1 MSRLVFVHRIDS
13 NVGDRLSGPYLHWD
27 WEPHEVLDIC
37 DLRGIDALE
46 PGARVIIGG
55 GGLLLPYFMPFLER
69 LQRRQPSK
77 VVWWGVGERM
87 VQDLERGYL
96 PESRCG
102 GGITP
107 GTFPDGHLVGVRV
120 VGSPYRHVPC
130 CSCRFIERFLASCP
144 DPPTNDVVMFE
155 HEAVAL
161 PAGAGFPKMVNTEC
175 TPPEAIRFIASGRV
189 VVTNSYHGMYWAR
202 LLGRPV
208 VCVPFS
214 SAHYRNDWGVLYS
227 DPSSSAGTVAT
238 ALRTLRVQGGAAG
251 SPLLESAL
259 RLNESFRRDV
269 LRFLGSGAAGPP
281 ERAGGSAQDPGPR
294 PTPASPLRRDGGD
307 TASVA
312 SRCVV
317 EHLVRSPEALFGYGW
332 VNAGRR
338 NVIRGNL
345 LLSFPDGARERI
357 ALSLDHRR
365 ADHAPMCV
373 GDRGSACVGFSIMAG
388 LPAVPPTEATLEF
401 ELVDGTVERAALE
414 IPGPDTG
421 RGRDGCE
428 PGPLEH
434 RLAGGVLRFA
444 RDRTRPMRE
453 MTRRWRR
460 ARRLR
465 RQLGT
470 GRDARMRPAVLVI
483 DHSMG
488 GGANLWRDR
497 VLAEC
502 IAGGS
507 LVVVLTFRLGD
518 LSFGVEVRDASEPL
532 WSFHVRDIKDAEA
545 FLSAIPIGRIA
556 YGCAVSFPRALET
569 CGLIRRLAE
578 LHAARVEVAVHD
590 YFVACPS
597 PFLLDD
603 RGEHCGIPGLE
614 RCRNCLSRHADGF
627 VSLAGCRSIDSW
639 RDAWGSLLGASDE
652 VVCFSESS
660 RRLLLRAYPGVSGR
674 IVVRPHVVAPL
685 RRVRRVPI
693 PEGGPI
699 VVGVIGSIARHK
711 GAEVVRDL
719 ALAIE
724 ARGAQVRIVVIG
736 QLHSDC
742 PSEVVSV
749 TGAYTR
755 DGLPD
760 AVERAGMHVVLFP
773 SICPETFS
781 FVAHEVI
788 AMGMPIITLDV
799 GAPADLAR
807 EYGMGLVASRSDGP
821 GLLDEVLSFVDHV
834 RRSDGR
840 ASP

>member
-1 MSRLVFVHRIDS
+1 MSRLVFVHRIDG

-27 WEPHEVLDIC
+27 WEHHEVLDIC
-37 DLRGIDALE
+37 DVRGIDALE

-69 LQRRQPSK
+69 LQRRRPSK
-77 VVWWGVGERM
+77 VVWWGIGERM
-87 VQDLERGYL
+87 VQDLDGGYL

-102 GGITP
+102 RGIAP
-107 GTFPDGHLVGVRV
+107 GTFPAGHLVGVRV
-120 VGSPYRHVPC
+120 VGSTYRHVPC
-130 CSCRFIERFLASCP
+130 CSCRFIERFLASCT

-155 HEAVAL
+155 HEAVPL
-161 PAGAGFPKMVNTEC
+161 PMGAGCPKLVNTEC
-175 TPPEAIRFIASGRV
+175 TPAEAVRFIASGRV

-227 DPSSSAGTVAT
+227 DPSSSAGTVAA
-238 ALRTLRVQGGAAG
+238 ALRTLPVRGDSAG
-251 SPLLESAL
+251 SPLLERAL

-269 LRFLGSGAAGPP
+269 LRFIGSAAAGRPK
-281 ERAGGSAQDPGPR
+281 RAGGAAHDAWLPPI
-294 PTPASPLRRDGGD
+294 PASSVRGDGSEPANAAFG
-307 TASVA
+307 
-312 SRCVV
+312 CVV

-332 VNAGRR
+332 VSAGRR

-345 LLSFPDGARERI
+345 LLSFPEGVCERI

-365 ADHAPMCV
+365 ADVAPMR
-373 GDRGSACVGFSIMAG
+373 GDDRDSAGAGFIIMAG
-388 LPAVPPTEATLEF
+388 LSAMPPTDATLEF
-401 ELVDGTVERAALE
+401 ELADGTVERTALE
-414 IPGPDTG
+414 IPGPGTG
-421 RGRDGCE
+421 NGRRGRV
-428 PGPLEH
+428 PRHLAH
-434 RLAGGVLRFA
+434 RLAGGLLRLA

-453 MTRRWRR
+453 RTRRWRWV
-460 ARRLR
+460 RRMR
-465 RQLGT
+465 RQLCT
-470 GRDARMRPAVLVI
+470 DRDPWLRPAVLVI
-483 DHSMG
+483 DHSLG

-502 IAGGS
+502 IADGS
-507 LVVVLTFRLGD
+507 AVVVLTFRLSD
-518 LSFGVEVRDASEPL
+518 LAFGVEVRDGSGRP

-578 LHAARVEVAVHD
+578 LHAARLEVAVHD

-603 RGEHCGIPGLE
+603 RGEHCGIPGLH
-614 RCRNCLSRHADGF
+614 RCRDCLSRHADGF

-674 IVVRPHVVAPL
+674 IVVKPHAVAPL
-685 RRVRRVPI
+685 RRVCRAPI
-693 PEGGPI
+693 PEGGPT
-699 VVGVIGSIARHK
+699 VVGVIGSIAHHK

-724 ARGAQVRIVVIG
+724 ARGARVRIVVIG

-760 AVERAGMHVVLFP
+760 AVERAGIHVVLFP

-807 EYGMGLVASRSDGP
+807 EHGMGIVASRSDGP
-821 GLLDEVLSFVDHV
+821 GLLDEILSFADHV
-834 RRSDGR
+834 RRSDGE